1 MNEVLLPD
9 TIYYKTIPILIASI
23 TTALLFVN
31 DSAYRS
37 PLAIIL
43 QRFHIV
49 DMLLHKKNNSEN
61 NKNNNN
67 ACCHRLDTKVP
78 MNFSWCRCSS
88 DDNLF
93 LQQVSETRRL

>member
-9 TIYYKTIPILIASI
+9 AIYYKTIPILIASI

-67 ACCHRLDTKVP
+67 VP